1 MNSSAKLLEEE
12 EDISS
17 SGVVVFGNYVGQYVP
32 MPQVRHKADAS
43 TAGTVFADRDTGY
56 QFATAPVL
64 VMSGVVEWIVIRKA
78 RVEPVISNVEVEYN
92 PIIRVLPKTGK
103 RYAMKVVGKKEGSFK
118 LTSLG
123 NIE

>member
-12 EDISS
+12 RDVSS
-17 SGVVVFGNYVGQYVP
+17 SGVVVFGNYADQYVP
-32 MPQVRHKADAS
+32 MRQVEHKADAS
-43 TAGTVFADRDTGY
+43 TAGIVFADTHAGY

-64 VMSGVVEWIVIRKA
+64 VMSGVVEWLVIRKA
-78 RVEPVISNVEVEYN
+78 RVEPVIGNVEVEYN

-118 LTSLG
+118 PTSLG